1 MRQIVIILS
10 FLLLS
15 FPLFGQEKGVLYQY
29 KTTFGFIWKT
39 FGKGEVQPKF
49 KGEISNG
56 TPDGFG
62 VLSYPF
68 TDSKSVVGEWK
79 VGKEWNT
86 EHYKKDGKLIGKYEN
101 GKWILKWGVLC
112 GTLEE
117 GTMVWFEKCYDGVE
131 SKYVGYIENMKPNG
145 QGTYTSPDGRKYVGG
160 WKDGKE
166 HGHGT
171 LTFPDGKRYEGKWQD
186 GNYHGHGTYTFGK
199 WYLKLDNQDGIIYH
213 FFSKKD
219 KLEGDEKFFQLLK

>member
-1 MRQIVIILS
+1 MI
-10 FLLLS
+10 
-15 FPLFGQEKGVLYQY
+15 GDNH
-29 KTTFGFIWKT
+29 
-39 FGKGEVQPKF
+39 KGETLYRWDTSSGVVWK
-49 KGEISNG
+49 
-56 TPDGFG
+56 GFG
-62 VLSYPF
+62 
-68 TDSKSVVGEWK
+68 E
-79 VGKEWNT
+79 
-86 EHYKKDGKLIGKYEN
+86 KDTNPKYQGDVEN
-101 GKWILKWGVLC
+101 GKPNGLGFLIYPNG
-112 GTLEE
+112 
-117 GTMVWFEKCYDGVE
+117 D
-131 SKYVGYIENMKPNG
+131 KYVGGWKDGRRNG
-145 QGTYTSPDGRKYVGG
+145 QGTFTLPDGGTYVGG